1 MLLDTHSKEAGMAKR
16 YRVEL
21 TDEERAD
28 LEQLTRK
35 DATGAKVFI
44 HARILLLVDRG
55 PAGPGWTGDQTAD
68 ALGVTLR
75 TVENTKRR
83 LFEIGMD
90 GALQRKKRL
99 RPAREPIVD
108 GEKEARLI
116 AVACS
121 PPPDGRK
128 RWTVRLLAEH
138 LVEMDVFENV
148 SKSTVQ
154 KTLKKTNFS
163 LTGKRAGKSPPN
175 TTPPS

>member
-1 MLLDTHSKEAGMAKR
+1 LLDTHSEEAAMAKR

-21 TDEERAD
+21 TDDERAD
-28 LEQLTRK
+28 LELLTRR
-35 DATGAKVFI
+35 DATGAKVFM
-44 HARILLLVDRG
+44 HARILLLVDQG
-55 PAGPGWTGDQTAD
+55 PAGPGWTGDQAAD
-68 ALGVTLR
+68 ALGVSRR

-83 LFEIGMD
+83 LFEGGMD
-90 GALQRKKRL
+90 MALQRKRRP
-99 RPAREPIVD
+99 RPATESIVD

-138 LVEMDVFENV
+138 LVVMDVFDHV

-154 KTLKKTNFS
+154 KTLKKTSFS
-163 LTGKRAGKSPPN
+163 LTGKRAGKSPPS
-175 TTPPS
+175 TMPPL